1 MPPQLP
7 SEKTYALSI
16 NRVEA
21 NNLLHGLR
29 LDATNIEQQV
39 QAIDASLIGQFSY
52 ETLMDYYSKRREVN
66 KELIKKL
73 TKILE

>member
-1 MPPQLP
+1 MGHQLP

-21 NNLLHGLR
+21 NNLLQGLR
-29 LDATNIEQQV
+29 LDAAEIERQV

-52 ETLMDYYSKRREVN
+52 ETLMDYFGKRREIN
-66 KELIKKL
+66 KELSKKL
-73 TKILE
+73 STILE